1 MNFLSPYR
9 STHSVELFLYYMSD
23 HVILL
28 LQYSCMGSSFARVF
42 GAQPSLPKAHLVSV
56 EADLARGLHA
66 FSIVGLPDKAVEEA
80 RDRVASAIK
89 NSGLVSPKSTNKKI
103 VISLAP
109 AELKKEGAAFDLP
122 VALSY
127 LLASED
133 VAFDPIGKLFAG
145 ELALDGSIRAI
156 RGALSIALAARDE
169 GFKEL
174 FIPEENIAEASL
186 VSGIAMYPVRSL
198 ADVIAHLNSK
208 NEFAISA
215 HIATPY
221 AQENAEDGE
230 FSLSDIRGQE
240 SAKRGLE
247 IAAAGGHNIALY
259 GPPGTGKTMLARAA
273 AALLPLLSESEMIEV
288 TAIHSLAGTLAG
300 GIMRTPPFRAPH
312 HTSSYASLI
321 GGGTIPRP
329 GEVTL
334 AHRGV
339 LFLDEFPEFHRDV
352 VNALREPLED
362 ARVSVARAKGT
373 ANFPANFMLIA
384 ALNPCPCG
392 KYGTRECR
400 CMPNQIDRYRRKISG
415 PVADRVDMWVHV
427 GDMPPETLSLR
438 KKNADDQTKIVR
450 ERIARAR
457 EKQRARFKNA
467 KDVATNA
474 DMGPKEIELLA
485 ELTPKAEETL
495 QGAARSM
502 KLSPRG
508 YHRTIKLAR
517 TIADL
522 AESKTI
528 EPAHMLEALQY
539 RAREI

>member
-1 MNFLSPYR
+1 MPRCTDWARLGAQY
-9 STHSVELFLYYMSD
+9 T
-23 HVILL
+23 LL
-28 LQYSCMGSSFARVF
+28 PSAAALARPPCYNPRMGSFARVF
-42 GAQPSLPKAHLVSV
+42 GAQPALPKGAIVSV
-56 EADLARGLHA
+56 EADLARGLHS

-89 NSGLVSPKSTNKKI
+89 NTGLVSPKSTNKKI

-127 LLASED
+127 LLAAGD
-133 VAFDPIGKLFAG
+133 LAFDPSGKLFAG
-145 ELALDGSIRAI
+145 ELALDGSIRPV
-156 RGALSIALAARDE
+156 RGALAIALAARDE
-169 GFKEL
+169 GFREVFL
-174 FIPEENIAEASL
+174 PEENAPEASL
-186 VSGIAMYPVRSL
+186 IPDIELYPVRTL
-198 ADVIAHLNSK
+198 GDVIEHLNEK
-208 NEFAISA
+208 NSFALA
-215 HIATPY
+215 PY
-221 AQENAEDGE
+221 RAPRASIEEGLAE
-230 FSLSDIRGQE
+230 FSLSEIRGQE

-273 AALLPLLSESEMIEV
+273 QALLPPLSESEVIEV
-288 TAIHSLAGTLAG
+288 TAIHSLAGAIQG
-300 GIMRTPPFRAPH
+300 SVIRRPPFRAPH

-321 GGGTIPRP
+321 GGGTVPKP

-362 ARVSVARAKGT
+362 ARVSIARARGS
-373 ANFPANFMLIA
+373 ALFPANFMLIA

-392 KYGTRECR
+392 KYGTRECT
-400 CMPNQIDRYRRKISG
+400 CMPHAIEKYRRKISG
-415 PVADRVDMWVHV
+415 PVADRIDMWVHV
-427 GDMPPETLSLR
+427 GAMPPETLSMR
-438 KKNADDQTKIVR
+438 SKKADDVTKAVQARVKAAR
-450 ERIARAR
+450 ER
-457 EKQRARFKNA
+457 QRARFSKS

-474 DMGPKEIELLA
+474 DMGPKEIDALA
-485 ELTPKAEETL
+485 TLTQKAEQAL
-495 QGAARSM
+495 QSAARAM

-522 AESKTI
+522 AESDSI
-528 EPAHMLEALQY
+528 EPPHMLEALQY
-539 RAREI
+539 RAREL

>member
-1 MNFLSPYR
+1 
-9 STHSVELFLYYMSD
+9 
-23 HVILL
+23 
-28 LQYSCMGSSFARVF
+28 MGSNFARVF
-42 GAQPSLPKAHLVSV
+42 GAQPSLPKASLVSV

-127 LLASED
+127 LLAAED
-133 VAFDPIGKLFAG
+133 LSFDPGGKLFAG
-145 ELALDGSIRAI
+145 ELALDGSVRAI
-156 RGALSIALAARDE
+156 RGALSIALVARDA
-169 GFKEL
+169 GYSEL
-174 FIPEENIAEASL
+174 YIPADNVEEASL
-186 VSGIAMYPVRSL
+186 VSGITLYPVTTL
-198 ADVIAHLNSK
+198 ADVIAHLDEKQEFSLTPHRRAAFTDSAPEAG
-208 NEFAISA
+208 EFA
-215 HIATPY
+215 
-221 AQENAEDGE
+221 
-230 FSLSDIRGQE
+230 LSDIRGQE

-273 AALLPLLSESEMIEV
+273 AALLPPLSEDEMIEV
-288 TAIHSLAGTLAG
+288 TTIHSLAGTLQG
-300 GIMRTPPFRAPH
+300 GVVRTSPFRAPH

-321 GGGTIPRP
+321 GGGTVPRP

-373 ANFPANFMLIA
+373 ALFPANFMLIA

-392 KYGTRECR
+392 KYGTRGCT
-400 CMPNQIDRYRRKISG
+400 CMPAAIERYRRKISG
-415 PVADRVDMWVHV
+415 PVADRIDMWVHV
-427 GDMPPETLSLR
+427 GEMPPETLSIKHKR
-438 KKNADDQTKIVR
+438 KEDETAIVR
-450 ERIARAR
+450 QRVAAARQL
-457 EKQRARFKNA
+457 QRARFKKS

-474 DMGPKEIELLA
+474 DMGPKEIESLA
-485 ELTPKAEETL
+485 QLSVSAEEAL

-502 KLSPRG
+502 RLSPRG

-522 AESKTI
+522 AQSDTI
-528 EPAHMLEALQY
+528 ETKHMLEALQY
-539 RAREI
+539 RQREN